1 MAWSKTPGDVQL
13 INISAR
19 LFIETDNQSCE
30 TFDQS
35 VGEIDRWKGKQ
46 GKCRPM
52 RSTQPIWLSDVA
64 SRKLTGGEGGRER
77 GRGSLGIGW
86 PLGSLVVSGI
96 TLFPRTN
103 LLLSAPRGRVRH
115 WPTLT
120 TEKPGS
126 ARVILRFVP
135 PITRPGHIRANQ
147 FDLSRL
153 THPMRMTWM
162 FLRIFYRV
170 AHDRVINFFQVG
182 DAKDGQIFS
191 THFLKYCH

>member
-64 SRKLTGGEGGRER
+64 SRKLTEGEGGRER
-77 GRGSLGIGW
+77 GREKERIPWNWLTSWLSRGLRNNFVPSNQPP
-86 PLGSLVVSGI
+86 PLC
-96 TLFPRTN
+96 TPRPRTSLAHPYN
-103 LLLSAPRGRVRH
+103 REARIGKGYITFRSTYNEARAYQGEPVRSLSFNTSDADDVNVLADFLSCR
-115 WPTLT
+115 
-120 TEKPGS
+120 
-126 ARVILRFVP
+126 ARSRY
-135 PITRPGHIRANQ
+135 Q
-147 FDLSRL
+147 FFSSRRCERR
-153 THPMRMTWM
+153 TN
-162 FLRIFYRV
+162 IF
-170 AHDRVINFFQVG
+170 HT
-182 DAKDGQIFS
+182 FS
-191 THFLKYCH
+191 

>member
-30 TFDQS
+30 TFDQR
-35 VGEIDRWKGKQ
+35 VGEINRWKGRQ

-64 SRKLTGGEGGRER
+64 SRKLTGRRERERRREGGRKRE
-77 GRGSLGIGW
+77 SLGIGW

-103 LLLSAPRGRVRH
+103 LLLFAPCDRVRH
-115 WPTLT
+115 WPSLT
-120 TEKPGS
+120 AGKLGS

-135 PITRPGHIRANQ
+135 PITRPGRASSIS
-147 FDLSRL
+147 L
-153 THPMRMTWM
+153 
-162 FLRIFYRV
+162 V
-170 AHDRVINFFQVG
+170 
-182 DAKDGQIFS
+182 
-191 THFLKYCH
+191 